1 MSRLPALCFGFLAV
15 TTPFSS
21 AFTTSSAA
29 TRNIKFRSR
38 PAAPPAAADAFSTMT
53 MAARGRGQQHQ
64 HLATESPPPKPA
76 ARGAAGDLD
85 ATPPSATMSRGGFLA
100 AVGSSAALA
109 AVAVATSPQ
118 EASANGMLDFP
129 PARLNNRY
137 FLMRAAQGGADK
149 EGRVQSHPIDKL
161 HMDNRLTE
169 QGVEEAQRAA
179 GVLASLGVSDA
190 FIWADISSRAQDTAR
205 ILAQELDIR
214 QERVVPEFSFLEPR
228 GMGSFDGEDVA
239 SVLPTVYKEDANS
252 LTWRP
257 PPSTDGTP
265 NESVD
270 DVFVRVRQLMSK
282 LETQYQGENVIIVGA
297 DSDCLSVLQSF
308 VLGEDMGKH
317 SKYYLRPG
325 EGRQL
330 RTSLDTEV
338 GFEMSREAKGSAVA
352 STGGGLG
359 GEGA

>member
-1 MSRLPALCFGFLAV
+1 M
-15 TTPFSS
+15 T
-21 AFTTSSAA
+21 SAA
-29 TRNIKFRSR
+29 TRNINLGSSR
-38 PAAPPAAADAFSTMT
+38 PAADAFSTIT
-53 MAARGRGQQHQ
+53 
-64 HLATESPPPKPA
+64 TV
-76 ARGAAGDLD
+76 AAGDGRRRWQQHSASAGPTMTSSPAEQGATEAAAGGID
-85 ATPPSATMSRGGFLA
+85 AALHPSPSAAAVSRGGFLTA
-100 AVGSSAALA
+100 LGSSAALA
-109 AVAVATSPQ
+109 AAVVASAPE
-118 EASANGMLDFP
+118 EAGANGMLDFP

-137 FLMRAAQGGADK
+137 FLMRSGQGGADK

-161 HMDNRLTE
+161 HMDNSLTE

-190 FIWADISSRAQDTAR
+190 YIWADISSRAQDTAK
-205 ILAQELDIR
+205 ILAQELGIR
-214 QERVVPEFSFLEPR
+214 QERVVPEYSFLNPR
-228 GMGSFDGEDVA
+228 GMGIFDGGEVA
-239 SVLPTVYKEDANS
+239 SVVPTVYKEDANS

-257 PPSTDGTP
+257 PPNTDGTP
-265 NESVD
+265 NESVE

-308 VLGEDMGKH
+308 VLGEDLGKH

-330 RTSLDTEV
+330 RTSLETEV
-338 GFEMSREAKGSAVA
+338 GFENRREAKGNTVA
-352 STGGGLG
+352 SIGGEDMG